1 MIGAMLV
8 LLLVIGAFV
17 AFRAINRTQP
27 DNPVR
32 PVDYEQTLQYA
43 RDQADFPLLAP
54 ASLPRGWRATSVTFV
69 PDPVRWHL
77 GILTDQDEY
86 VGLEQSRSSL
96 ATMVE
101 RYVDG
106 NAVEGR
112 VVRVDG
118 EPWRRWSDAGGDS
131 ALTRVDAGVTTLV
144 VSDAGEDVLVDFT
157 ETLR

>member
-1 MIGAMLV
+1 MLV
-8 LLLVIGAFV
+8 LLLVIAAFV

-32 PVDYEQTLQYA
+32 PVDYQQTLRYA

-69 PDPVRWHL
+69 PEPVRWHL
-77 GILTDQDEY
+77 GVLTDQDEY

-101 RYVDG
+101 RYVDA

-118 EPWRRWSDAGGDS
+118 KPWRRWTDAGGDV
-131 ALTRVDAGVTTLV
+131 ALTRVQAGVTTLV

-157 ETLR
+157 EALR